1 MVGMKAF
8 TFFAFCLICGTFLS
22 GVMEG
27 QTAFAVTKTTIA
39 AAANATSISVLSTT
53 DFLDMDDIYWE
64 SEKVRYTSKTATQF
78 NVSQRGLD
86 GTEAVIHA
94 AGVKVKNETT
104 NVINSLLGYNV
115 ATTAATYGS
124 FSAIVGLGWNL
135 LGSIPRMIAWD
146 YRYLDG
152 QMQIIKYLILW
163 PISAGFVFALAMMFV
178 NTVMSIFR
186 R

>member
-1 MVGMKAF
+1 
-8 TFFAFCLICGTFLS
+8 
-22 GVMEG
+22 MEG
-27 QTAFAVTKTTIA
+27 QTAFAVTKTTTSIS
-39 AAANATSISVLSTT
+39 ANATTLYVLSTT
-53 DFLDMDDIYWE
+53 DFLDMDDIYVE

-78 NVSQRGLD
+78 NISQRGLD
-86 GTEAVIHA
+86 GTEAAAHE

-104 NVINSLLGYNV
+104 NIANSLLGYNV

-124 FSAIVGLGWNL
+124 FNAMVGLGWNL
-135 LGSIPRMIAWD
+135 LKSIPKMIAWD

-163 PISAGFVFALAMMFV
+163 PISAGFVFALTMMFV
-178 NTVMSIFR
+178 STAMSIFR

>member
-1 MVGMKAF
+1 
-8 TFFAFCLICGTFLS
+8 
-22 GVMEG
+22 MEG
-27 QTAFAVTKTTIA
+27 QTAFAVTQTTAIA
-39 AAANATSISVLSTT
+39 TANATTINVLSTT
-53 DFLDMDDIYWE
+53 DFLDMDDIYVE
-64 SEKVRYTSKTATQF
+64 SEKVRYFSKTATQF
-78 NVSQRGLD
+78 QNVQRGLD
-86 GTEAVIHA
+86 STEAVAHS

-104 NVINSLLGYNV
+104 NVANSLLGYNV

-124 FSAIVGLGWNL
+124 FNAMVGLGWNL
-135 LGSIPRMIAWD
+135 IKAIPRMIAWD

>member
-8 TFFAFCLICGTFLS
+8 TFFAFCLIAGTFLS
-22 GVMEG
+22 GIMEG
-27 QTAFAVTKTTIA
+27 QTAFAVTKTTVAVA
-39 AAANATSISVLSTT
+39 ADATTISVQTT
-53 DFLDMDDIYWE
+53 ADFLDLDDIYIG

-78 NVSQRGLD
+78 NVSQRGLS
-86 GTEAVIHA
+86 GTEAVAHE
-94 AGVKVKNETT
+94 AGVMVKNETS
-104 NVINSLLGYNV
+104 NVMNSLLGYNV

-135 LGSIPRMIAWD
+135 IKAIPRMIAWD

-152 QMQIIKYLILW
+152 HMQIIKYLILW

-178 NTVMSIFR
+178 NTAMSIFR